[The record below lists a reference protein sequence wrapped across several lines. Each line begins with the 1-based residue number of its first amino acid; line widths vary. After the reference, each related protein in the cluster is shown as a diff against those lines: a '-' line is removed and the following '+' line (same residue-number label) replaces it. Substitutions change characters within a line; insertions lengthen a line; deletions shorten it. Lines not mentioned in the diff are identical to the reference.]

1 MNIQLPRR
9 LLGLAVAGLLVAG
22 GVATVVG
29 IAQQRAS
36 GQMATAA
43 NAFLASVPA
52 DLKAKLSFPIAG
64 EEWTKW
70 HFIPPSMFARNGVP
84 LKDMTPQSKQL
95 ARDLLKVSL
104 SQAGYN
110 TTTAIMANETAVLKV
125 IEAKAREAAVAAG
138 KAGGQEFARDSE
150 EYFVSIFGTPSTT
163 GQWGWR
169 LEGHHVSLHFA
180 VDGAKTRVSSTPIFF
195 GANPALVPEGFPE
208 AGRRL
213 LPQHED
219 QARALVMALTD
230 EQKTKAIAGPTA
242 AGDIVTGTQVKP
254 DPKMLGGAGGGGRR
268 GAAATPPQPRDVPE
282 GLSYQEMTPPQRDM
296 VMKLVEL
303 YTSAMLPEVATE
315 RMGKIRDAGLEK
327 IYFGWWGP
335 TEKGKQ
341 YYYRIQGPTFIA
353 EHNNTQGGG
362 NHVHQVWRD
371 FNGDFGRDLL
381 AEHMAMFLHGDVRAN
396 AR

>member
-1 MNIQLPRR
+1 MR
-9 LLGLAVAGLLVAG
+9 LSRNVIGLAVAGLLVAG
-22 GVATVVG
+22 GVATAIG

-36 GQMATAA
+36 GQMAAAA
-43 NAFLASVPA
+43 NALLGSLPA
-52 DLKAKLSFPIAG
+52 DAKTKLS
-64 EEWTKW
+64 
-70 HFIPPSMFARNGVP
+70 FARNGVA
-84 LKDMTPQSKQL
+84 LKDMPAPSRQL

-104 SQAGYN
+104 SQAGYT

-125 IEAKAREAAVAAG
+125 IEAKGREANVAAG
-138 KAGGQEFARDSE
+138 KAPGQEFARDSE
-150 EYFVSIFGTPSTT
+150 EYYVSIFGTPSTT

-213 LPQHED
+213 LPLHED
-219 QARALVMALTD
+219 QGRALVMALTD
-230 EQKTKAIAGPTA
+230 AQKAKGIVGPTA
-242 AGDIVTGTQVKP
+242 AGDIATMTQVKP

-268 GAAATPPQPRDVPE
+268 AAAAPPQPREVPE
-282 GLSYQEMTPPQRDM
+282 GLSYQEMTAPQRDM
-296 VMKLVEL
+296 LMKLVEL
-303 YTSAMLPEVATE
+303 YTGAMLPEVATE
-315 RMGKIRDAGLEK
+315 RMGKIKDAGLDK

-341 YYYRIQGPTFIA
+341 YYYRIQGPTFVA
-353 EHNNTQGGG
+353 EHNNTQGQG

-381 AEHMAMFLHGDVRAN
+381 AEHMAMFPHPSAPN

>member
-1 MNIQLPRR
+1 MNIQLSRPV
-9 LLGLAVAGLLVAG
+9 LGVAVAGLLVAG
-22 GVATVVG
+22 AFAAAVG

-43 NAFLASVPA
+43 NAFLGSLPA
-52 DLKAKLSFPIAG
+52 EVKAKLSFPIAG
-64 EEWTKW
+64 EEWTRW
-70 HFIPPSMFARNGVP
+70 HFIPPSGFARNGVA
-84 LKDMTPQSKQL
+84 LKDMPASSRRL

-104 SQAGYN
+104 SQAGN
-110 TTTAIMANETAVLKV
+110 ATATAIMANETAVLTV
-125 IEAKAREAAVAAG
+125 IEAKQRPGAV
-138 KAGGQEFARDSE
+138 ARDSE
-150 EYFVSIFGTPSTT
+150 EYFVSIFGTPSAT

-219 QARALVMALTD
+219 QARALLLALTD
-230 EQKTKAIAGPTA
+230 TQKTKAIVGPTA

-254 DPKMLGGAGGGGRR
+254 DPKMLGGAGGGR
-268 GAAATPPQPRDVPE
+268 GAAATPPQPREVPE
-282 GLSYQEMTPPQRDM
+282 GVAYQEMTAPQRDM
-296 VMKLVEL
+296 LMKLIEL
-303 YTSAMLPEVATE
+303 YTGAMLPEVASE
-315 RMGKIRDAGLEK
+315 RMGKIRDAGLAK

-341 YYYRIQGPTFIA
+341 YYYRIQGPTFVA
-353 EHNNTQGGG
+353 EHNNTQGQG

-381 AEHMAMFLHGDVRAN
+381 AEHMAMFPHGDTRAI